1 MCFQLLIYNLL
12 IFIMIDELNKRI
24 IEVMVRTEH
33 SKSTFAKTLDVSLP
47 LITHITTGRNKPGLD
62 IIQKLLT
69 HFEDISP
76 DWLLLG
82 VGNMHREKAKAID
95 FSPLI
100 QELDSLAAEIQ
111 EVEQSQQR
119 IVQYHKM
126 LTDEMMHLKELDEN
140 VLENSRKLEK
150 VKERLEGVKG
160 KLRVE

>member
-1 MCFQLLIYNLL
+1 
-12 IFIMIDELNKRI
+12 MIDELNKRI

-62 IIQKLLT
+62 LIQKLLT

-82 VGNMHREKAKAID
+82 TGSMHREKPKTMD
-95 FSPLI
+95 FSPI
-100 QELDSLAAEIQ
+100 IMELDALAGEIE

-119 IVQYHKM
+119 IIQYHKM
-126 LTDEMMHLKELDEN
+126 LTDEMLHLKELDES
-140 VLENSRKLEK
+140 VLDDTRKLES
-150 VKERLEGVKG
+150 VKDKLKG
-160 KLRVE
+160 LKEQFKSK